1 MNLHKS
7 KNTTQI
13 MQKLLTFFILLFT
26 FNCAIAQ
33 TDTGGGMGGT
43 GIKEKNYSSQLLDA
57 AGLKKRNECALEVAV
72 GIIEIEKLDARSST
86 IKKPVCSNELITTQE
101 DEKAVIYFRNGL
113 KIELKPSS
121 KIVIN
126 GE

>member
-1 MNLHKS
+1 ML
-7 KNTTQI
+7 I
-13 MQKLLTFFILLFT
+13 MQKLLTFFVILFT
-26 FNCAIAQ
+26 ANLAIAQ

-43 GIKEKNYSSQLLDA
+43 GIKEKNYSNQLLDA

-72 GIIEIEKLDARSST
+72 GIIEIGKVDDESST
-86 IKKPVCSNELITTQE
+86 VKKPVCSNELITTKS

-121 KIVIN
+121 NIVIN

>member
-1 MNLHKS
+1 MR
-7 KNTTQI
+7 
-13 MQKLLTFFILLFT
+13 KLLTFFILLIT
-26 FNCAIAQ
+26 LNCAIAQ

-57 AGLKKRNECALEVAV
+57 AGLKQRNDCALEVAV
-72 GIIEIEKLDARSST
+72 GILEIRKVNDESST
-86 IKKPVCSNELITTQE
+86 VKKTVCLNEFITTKS

-121 KIVIN
+121 SVVIN
-126 GE
+126 SE